1 MAIFI
6 IFNPNHQTM
15 ELQELCWN
23 KEPLKLETIQLLNP
37 DLAPKI
43 MECFTFSIKFF
54 LASLVID
61 LHDLIVKKNKYM
73 KRIPLF
79 LTCFLLA
86 VNVYCQNKK
95 PARILP
101 GAERMDVYLPLLKG
115 KRVGIFAN
123 QTSMVGNTHL
133 VDTLRKS
140 GIDIKVIFGPEHG
153 FRGTADAGEKVGNYV
168 DEKTGIPVVSLYGS
182 KRKPAAEDV
191 KDVDVLVFDIQ
202 DVGVRFY
209 TFISS
214 MQEFME
220 AAIEHNKPILLLD
233 RPNPNG
239 HYVDGPVLDKK
250 YKSFVGMQSIPIVYG
265 MTIGEYAK
273 LLIGEEWVTGD
284 AKELL
289 HQQYQYNFKLTVINC
304 INYSHKTKYILPVRP
319 SPNLPNI
326 QSIYLYPST
335 CFFEGTVLSEGRGT
349 NKQFQVFG
357 HPSLPHNLYSFT
369 PNPNEGAKN
378 SKLYGQLCYG
388 WDLSGTPEEVLK
400 KVDNK
405 IQLKW
410 LMEAYKLFP
419 EKEKFFILPKSSKME
434 ESFFNKLAGNNE
446 LWQQIRDGKSE
457 AEIRASWEPALSE
470 FRKLRKKYLLY
481 EDF

>member
-1 MAIFI
+1 
-6 IFNPNHQTM
+6 
-15 ELQELCWN
+15 
-23 KEPLKLETIQLLNP
+23 
-37 DLAPKI
+37 
-43 MECFTFSIKFF
+43 MECFTFSIKIF

-61 LHDLIVKKNKYM
+61 LHDLIDKKNKYM
-73 KRIPLF
+73 KIISLF
-79 LTCFLLA
+79 ITCLLLA
-86 VNVYCQNKK
+86 VLVDGQNKK

-101 GAERMDVYLPLLKG
+101 GAERLDVYLPLLKG

-153 FRGTADAGEKVGNYV
+153 FRGTADAGEKVANYV

-191 KDVDVLVFDIQ
+191 KEVDVLVFDIQ

-214 MQEFME
+214 LESYME
-220 AAIEHNKPILLLD
+220 AAVEFKKPLIVLD

-239 HYVDGPVLDKK
+239 HYVDGPVLDMK
-250 YKSFVGMQSIPIVYG
+250 YKSFVGMRPVPIVYG
-265 MTIGEYAK
+265 MTIGEYANMLWNEFFNIPEVK
-273 LLIGEEWVTGD
+273 KSLH
-284 AKELL
+284 ELVDDSNKKSSEPL
-289 HQQYQYNFKLTVINC
+289 SDQKIKDLKTSIESIQLKIISC
-304 INYSHKTKYILPVRP
+304 SNYTHKTKYILPDRP

-357 HPSLPHNLYSFT
+357 HPSLPNNLYSFT
-369 PNPNEGAKN
+369 PHPNEGAKN

-388 WDLSGTPEEVLK
+388 WDLSGTPEEVSR

-405 IQLKW
+405 VQLKW

-419 EKEKFFILPKSSKME
+419 EKEKFFILPKTGKME

-470 FRKLRKKYLLY
+470 FKKLRKKYLLY

>member
-1 MAIFI
+1 
-6 IFNPNHQTM
+6 
-15 ELQELCWN
+15 
-23 KEPLKLETIQLLNP
+23 
-37 DLAPKI
+37 
-43 MECFTFSIKFF
+43 
-54 LASLVID
+54 
-61 LHDLIVKKNKYM
+61 M
-73 KRIPLF
+73 KRNF
-79 LTCFLLA
+79 LVFAFLLLA
-86 VNVYCQNKK
+86 ILSSGQNKK

-101 GAERMDVYLPLLKG
+101 GAERLDSYLPLLKG

-123 QTSMVGNTHL
+123 QTSVVGNTHL

-182 KRKPAAEDV
+182 KRKPSVEDV
-191 KDVDVLVFDIQ
+191 MEVDVLIFDIQ

-214 MQEFME
+214 LEEFMS
-220 AAIEHNKPILLLD
+220 AAMELNKPLIVLD

-250 YKSFVGMQSIPIVYG
+250 YKSFVGMQSIPVVYG
-265 MTIGEYAK
+265 LTIGEYAK
-273 LLIGEEWVTGD
+273 MIIGEDWLD
-284 AKELL
+284 QASKQSKILSS
-289 HQQYQYNFKLTVINC
+289 NARPSFKLDVITC
-304 INYSHKTKYILPVRP
+304 ENYSHKTKYVLPVRP

-357 HPSLPHNLYSFT
+357 HPSLPNNLYSFT
-369 PNPNEGAKN
+369 PNPNEGAKS
-378 SKLYGQLCYG
+378 SKLYGQVCYG
-388 WDLSGTPEEVLK
+388 WDLSGSPEEVLR

-405 IQLKW
+405 VQLKW

-419 EKEKFFILPKSSKME
+419 DKEKFFILPKSGKME
-434 ESFFNKLAGNNE
+434 ESFFNKLAGNND
-446 LWQQIRDGKSE
+446 LMQQIIAGKTQG
-457 AEIRASWEPALSE
+457 EICKSWQP
-470 FRKLRKKYLLY
+470 KLNAFKKIRKKYLLY
-481 EDF
+481 PDF